1 MQIKIYSG
9 LCLQQAAV
17 HQVLPQ
23 AICCP
28 PVRRGDVLKDIA
40 QGVQIIGIVD
50 GEFFQNLAVAP
61 SEIMDAIRVGVRVY
75 GAGSMGALRAAE
87 LDRFGMQGCGEIY
100 RHICEEAYFPDD
112 YLGVI
117 FDAPDEPQLSL
128 PMVDFCA
135 TLRSLRAAS
144 SLTAEHAQTLRQ
156 VYGSLHFTERNLDS
170 LAQHLQVPATDGLS
184 AALDIVR
191 QNVINQKQRDGL
203 AMLAQIAQDLAHTAH
218 INQLI
223 NQLINQ

>member
-9 LCLQQAAV
+9 LCLQQSDV
-17 HQVLPQ
+17 QHSLPQ

-40 QGVQIIGIVD
+40 QGVQVIGIVD
-50 GEFFQNLAVAP
+50 GEFFQNMAVTP
-61 SEIMDAIRVGVRVY
+61 SEIIDALRVGVRVY

-87 LDRFGMQGCGEIY
+87 LDGFGMQGCGEIY
-100 RHICEEAYFPDD
+100 RQICEEAYFADD

-135 TLRSLRAAS
+135 TLRSLRAAAA
-144 SLTAEHAQTLRQ
+144 LTAEQAQELRQ
-156 VYGSLHFTERNLDS
+156 VYGALHFTERNIES
-170 LAQHLQVPATDGLS
+170 LAQHLQVRETDGLH
-184 AALDIVR
+184 AALAVVR
-191 QNVINQKQRDGL
+191 QNVINQKRRDGF
-203 AMLAQIAQDLAHTAH
+203 AMLAHIAQDLANTAH
-218 INQLI
+218 INHLI
-223 NQLINQ
+223 NH